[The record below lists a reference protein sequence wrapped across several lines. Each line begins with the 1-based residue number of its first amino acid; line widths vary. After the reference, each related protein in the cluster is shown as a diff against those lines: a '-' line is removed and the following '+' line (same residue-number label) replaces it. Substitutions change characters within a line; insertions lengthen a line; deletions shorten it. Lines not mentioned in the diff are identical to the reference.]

1 MALYTNL
8 KSVFTVLWSIN
19 VIVVL
24 GQSEPETEPPPVQ
37 TVRAGYCTRDYEC
50 SSSCGSLTSVTCSC
64 HPACELFQDCCYNTI
79 EKSNRCSKDTD
90 TEIFLSEVLPDM
102 RDYFQCATDVISQQK
117 YWMVSKCPDTWTG
130 LNECDV
136 TGDDTD
142 ITVGRLED
150 NLSSIP
156 VLSRKGLT
164 YRNFYCA
171 LCHGE
176 DLSDLSPW
184 SFEAQ
189 DCEDTD
195 IFKTATNLTVKDQ
208 IFLLREHCQSLSFLP
223 PSDHP
228 FYVLSVIPCFEITDD
243 VIDTCDDNTA
253 SEDIRHKCSTIA
265 APISIGGY
273 FKNTFCVECYY
284 SSRKYIDY
292 EVLEYCTAAFD
303 REEIFPPVFA
313 VPCLYDYETGETICP
328 TPEPPPPPLVPIS
341 ITFNFGGN
349 SGGISITKNNERIQ
363 EISVTCNVGQVFDPL
378 GASCKLL
385 TCPSGYVL
393 RSSLCVQLPNITT
406 NSSEE
411 CNHYSIHIKADNVN
425 FINNS
430 CLENMET
437 TFNCLPAD
445 LVLLLQANM
454 EHYNTSCRMTS
465 QEQVVLEVVTTS
477 LEIIGSLLAKAGST
491 SSQNSDACTSL
502 NIVEFLAYCPS
513 KVEDPTLYCDSE
525 WYSEPQWSTSGNITA
540 GILFQN
546 SSETTDVSQIKIR
559 HLFQFSSTHGNISS
573 EDILVQRCVFNSSE
587 VSLCP
592 LISLDSNVFL
602 PLENESS
609 VLVYAANISI
619 QFTPDM
625 YTIQQNGDIQVC
637 NFLEA
642 SGTVV
647 TYRFLPQYSQTQ
659 SILST
664 VGISLSVIALLLT
677 LISYSVFP
685 TLRTRLANIIIMTL
699 CGCLVVAQLL
709 LIFAGIST
717 LHGTLCSVISG
728 LGHFFWLTAFSSS
741 SILGFLMNQTF
752 SLRNQTLRGVKP
764 SKKSI
769 FLFILLCFV
778 LPSIISGTL
787 LILYSVDEDGIYGIV
802 YGSNSGCWIG
812 GPKINLYAFGIPVAV
827 SVVINMIFF
836 IHITVSICI
845 QKRSSQRIRK
855 TKEESHLRELVI
867 YSKIF
872 IILGLT
878 WVIGFAAALFDK
890 QWLWYLFIIFTSLQG
905 LFIFLAFT
913 VKSEIWGMWRKRLG
927 MSSDSYI
934 SSSQGVY
941 YQPGKGKK
949 TSGLTASSTV

>member
-1 MALYTNL
+1 MALFTNL
-8 KSVFTVLWSIN
+8 KSVLTVLWSIQ

-24 GQSEPETEPPPVQ
+24 GESEPETEPPPIP
-37 TVRAGYCTRDYEC
+37 TLWTRYCPRDYEC
-50 SSSCGSLTSVTCSC
+50 SSLCGPLTSVKCSC

-79 EKSNRCSKDTD
+79 EKSHRCSNDTD
-90 TEIFLSEVLPDM
+90 TEIFLSEVLPEM
-102 RDYFQCATDVISQQK
+102 RDYFQCATDVISQKK

-130 LNECDV
+130 PNECDI
-136 TGDDTD
+136 TGDDID

-150 NLSSIP
+150 NLSGIP

-189 DCEDTD
+189 DCEDSD
-195 IFKTATNLTVKDQ
+195 IFETATNLTVKDQ
-208 IFLLREHCQSLSFLP
+208 IFLLRGHCQSLSFLP

-228 FYVLSVIPCFEITDD
+228 FYVLSVIPCFKVTDD
-243 VIDTCDDNTA
+243 VIDTCDDNTT

-265 APISIGGY
+265 APILIGRY
-273 FKNTFCVECYY
+273 FKNTFCVEC
-284 SSRKYIDY
+284 SSRKYIFS
-292 EVLEYCTAAFD
+292 EYCTD
-303 REEIFPPVFA
+303 VIYHREDIPPVFVA
-313 VPCLYDYETGETICP
+313 PCPIHIETGESICP

-349 SGGISITKNNERIQ
+349 SGGISISKNNERIQ

-378 GASCKLL
+378 EAKCKLL
-385 TCPSGYVL
+385 KCPSGYVL
-393 RSSLCVQLPNITT
+393 RSSRCVQLPNITI

-411 CNHYSIHIKADNVN
+411 CNHYSIHMKADNVN

-465 QEQVVLEVVTTS
+465 QVQVVLEVVTTS
-477 LEIIGSLLAKAGST
+477 LEIIGSLLAKAGSI
-491 SSQNSDACTSL
+491 SLQNSDACKSL
-502 NIVEFLAYCPS
+502 NIVELLAYCPS
-513 KVEDPTLYCDSE
+513 KVEDPTLHCDSE

-540 GILFQN
+540 GIIFQN

-587 VSLCP
+587 VSSCP
-592 LISLDSNVFL
+592 MITLDSNDFL

-685 TLRTRLANIIIMTL
+685 TLRTRLANIIIMNL

-717 LHGTLCSVISG
+717 LHRTLCSVISG

-764 SKKSI
+764 SRKSI
-769 FLFILLCFV
+769 CLFILLCFV

-787 LILYSVDEDGIYGIV
+787 LILYSVDEDGIYGIG
-802 YGSNSGCWIG
+802 YGSKSGCWIG

-827 SVVINMIFF
+827 SVVINMILF

-845 QKRSSQRIRK
+845 QKRSSRRIRK

-878 WVIGFAAALFDK
+878 WVTGFVAALFDEP
-890 QWLWYLFIIFTSLQG
+890 WLWYLFIIFTSLQG

-913 VKSEIWGMWRKRLG
+913 VKSEIWGMWRNRLG

-941 YQPGKGKK
+941 YQPGKGRQ
-949 TSGLTASSTV
+949 TSGLTATSTV